1 MSAYSR
7 RDGLTAEQYRKMSDD
22 AHQRKIESFERC
34 DTDGFLSQFAL
45 DAMSSV
51 YRAAADLV
59 EQDWKD
65 CWETLADMDGNLV
78 PCREIETKYGMAYGV
93 YASFED
99 AQNYGEIIK
108 WVGRGARAA
117 KNKGYQ
123 IVVVRS
129 EAKVEM
135 AGGYTAHAVVLPV
148 HQVFTPENCEIVK

>member
-7 RDGLTAEQYRKMSDD
+7 KDGYTAEEYRAMSDD
-22 AHQRKIESFERC
+22 AHKRKIESFERC
-34 DTDGFLSQFAL
+34 DTDGFLSQWAL
-45 DAMSSV
+45 DVMSSV
-51 YRAAADLV
+51 YRRAAEMV

-78 PCREIETKYGMAYGV
+78 PCREIETKYGVAYGV

-108 WVGRGARAA
+108 WVGTGARAA

-123 IVVVRS
+123 LVVVRT

-135 AGGYTAHAVVLPV
+135 SKGLSASAVVNPV
-148 HQVFTPENCEIVK
+148 HQVFTPDNCEIVK